1 MSRRSSVCRLLCVII
16 IGAAIVDRQAC
27 GAEKSLATRWASTVT
42 PENCWPEYPRPQL
55 KRSDWMNLNGLWDI
69 AVLPADRERPQEFS
83 QRILVPFPIESLLGG
98 LKGTLSPQDRAWYR
112 RSFEPP
118 KAWKGQRILL
128 HFGAVDWSAQV
139 WVNGKSVGLHQG
151 GYTSFTFD
159 ITDAVTWNGDNEVV
173 VAVSDPTDKGTQ
185 PRGKQ
190 RLRPEG
196 IWYTPASGIWQT
208 VWLEPVPEKSVERL
222 RITPD
227 AEAGTVN
234 IELVARGGNLTGVMA
249 EVSVLDSGKLI
260 AAESRA
266 VSERI
271 VVQVPNAKRWSPN
284 DPFLYDLHVRLK
296 DGDTVV
302 DEVQSYFGLR
312 AVTLGADKN
321 GLTRLLLNGEPIFQ
335 FGVLDQGYWP
345 DGLYT
350 APCNEALRF
359 DLETAKRLGFNMM
372 RKHVKV
378 EPAQWYY
385 LCDKMGLLVWQD
397 MPNGD
402 HPAPWP
408 QDGVEINRSPASAEQ
423 YRRELAALVD
433 FAYNSPCII
442 VWVPF
447 NEGWGQF
454 ETVNITKW
462 LKSVDPTRLVLSAA
476 GGNDFGSGDIDDDH
490 FYPGPAAPPA
500 ERNRAAVLGEF
511 GGFGLPLS
519 GHTWEDEKNWGYR
532 SFRNAD
538 ELTQAYVDA
547 VAGVRPLVESH
558 LSAAIYTQITDVE
571 IEVNG
576 LMTYDREVLK
586 IDEAKILAT
595 SKKLF
600 KPLPTIGREKRIAA
614 STLAWWRFEDVATEV
629 PLLDVASRLGAI
641 GARDFSGHN
650 NHLYV
655 ASPQS
660 APLGGNVSYKARIK
674 GTDDNTRCLDDSA
687 HGEGDGRARNLYTD
701 RYLSQPHMDIID
713 QYPFSEWTVE
723 ASFSIIGND
732 ADEVVVA
739 KSGQATN
746 SGHVPLQLGVFG
758 ADRHI
763 EIQVRDL
770 SQQPHVIRSKLG
782 VKPGQWYHVA
792 ATCDGKRLRLY
803 VLSDGQTAYE
813 LQGECEVHGA
823 LQRNFGTWTV
833 GSGFQDLATA
843 HDFQGE
849 IDEVRV
855 STVALEK
862 GDFLFTQNRQVLT
875 NP

>member
-1 MSRRSSVCRLLCVII
+1 
-16 IGAAIVDRQAC
+16 
-27 GAEKSLATRWASTVT
+27 
-42 PENCWPEYPRPQL
+42 
-55 KRSDWMNLNGLWDI
+55 MNLNGLWDI
-69 AVLPADRERPQEFS
+69 AILPADEERPTRFVQ
-83 QRILVPFPIESLLGG
+83 QILVPFPIESLLGR
-98 LKGTLSPQDRAWYR
+98 LQATLSPQDRAWYR
-112 RSFEPP
+112 RSFEAPG
-118 KAWKGQRILL
+118 KWEGQRILL
-128 HFGAVDWSAQV
+128 HFGAVDWSAHV

-151 GYTSFTFD
+151 GYTPFTFD
-159 ITDAVTWNGDNEVV
+159 ITDAVKWKSENELV
-173 VAVSDPTDKGTQ
+173 VAVSDPTDMGTQ

-196 IWYTPASGIWQT
+196 IWYTPVSGIWQT
-208 VWLEPVPEKSVERL
+208 VWLEPAPKKSVERL

-227 AEAGTVN
+227 VDAGTVSV
-234 IELVARGGNLTGVMA
+234 EVVARGGDLTDVIA
-249 EVSVLDSGKLI
+249 EVAVLDSGKTV

-266 VSERI
+266 VSDKI
-271 VVQVPNAKRWSPN
+271 VVQVPNAKPWSPD

-296 DGDTVV
+296 EDDVV
-302 DEVQSYFGLR
+302 IDEVQSYFGLR
-312 AVTLGADKN
+312 TVTLGADKN
-321 GLTRLLLNGEPIFQ
+321 GLTRLLLNGEPVFQ

-350 APCNEALRF
+350 APSLEALRY
-359 DLETAKRLGFNMM
+359 DLETAKRLGFNMV

-378 EPAQWYY
+378 EPAMWYH

-423 YRRELAALVD
+423 YRRELAAMVD

-442 VWVPF
+442 AWVPF

-454 ETVNITKW
+454 ETVNVTKW
-462 LKSVDPTRLVLSAA
+462 LKSADSTRLVLSAA

-490 FYPGPAAPPA
+490 FYPGPASPPA
-500 ERNRAAVLGEF
+500 ERNRVAVLGEF

-532 SFRNAD
+532 SFRSTD
-538 ELTQAYVDA
+538 ELTKAYVDA
-547 VAGVRPLVESH
+547 VAGVRPLIESH

-576 LMTYDREVLK
+576 LMTYDREVFKLNEPK
-586 IDEAKILAT
+586 VLAAN
-595 SKKLF
+595 KKLF
-600 KPLPTIGREKRIAA
+600 EALPTIGREQRIAA
-614 STLAWWRFEDVATEV
+614 STLAWWRFEDVGPGVA
-629 PLLDVASRLGAI
+629 LMDVASRLGAI

-660 APLGGNVSYKARIK
+660 APLGGNAPYKARIQ
-674 GTDDNTRCLDDSA
+674 GNNDNARCLDDSA
-687 HGEGDGRARNLYTD
+687 PEDDGRARNLYTD
-701 RYLSQPHMDIID
+701 RYLSQPHMDVID

-723 ASFSIIGND
+723 ASFSMASND
-732 ADEVVVA
+732 RNEVVVA

-746 SGHVPLQLGVFG
+746 SDYVPLQLGVFG
-758 ADRHI
+758 PERHI

-770 SQQPHVIRSKLG
+770 ARQLHIIGSQFEA
-782 VKPGQWYHVA
+782 KPGRWYHVA
-792 ATCDGKRLRLY
+792 ATCDGKRLRLF
-803 VLSDGQTAYE
+803 VLSDDQTAYE
-813 LQGECEVHGA
+813 LQGECEVDGA
-823 LQRNFGTWTV
+823 LQRNLGTWTV

-862 GDFLFTQNRQVLT
+862 DDFLFSPGKQMVAD
-875 NP
+875 P